1 MSDQNSMTD
10 ERSTALVH
18 VNAARPLK
26 RHQWMSKN
34 EDLIAAFAIVFIPM
48 SAIACILCAL
58 IFWGERAIIYR
69 HEDSGTSDLSTTIL
83 FNNSYY
89 TKTDAGDF
97 LLVESWAST
106 LANSIISSFMLLY
119 SFVVAKEMTRIQEDS
134 ADVNTFTLLYEILN
148 GSWNEALHW
157 VQWMILKKRKID
169 RSSARAVNIA
179 ALVLVI
185 AELLKWECYT

>member
-1 MSDQNSMTD
+1 MTD

-26 RHQWMSKN
+26 RHRWMSKN
-34 EDLIAAFAIVFIPM
+34 GDLVAAFAIVFIPM

-58 IFWGERAIIYR
+58 VFWGERAIIYR
-69 HEDSGTSDLSTTIL
+69 HEGSGSLELPTITPPS
-83 FNNSYY
+83 NSYY
-89 TKTDAGDF
+89 TTTDAGDF
-97 LLVESWAST
+97 LLVGSWAST
-106 LANSIISSFMLLY
+106 LASSIVPSFMLLY

-148 GSWNEALHW
+148 GSWNGALHW
-157 VQWMILKKRKID
+157 VQWMILRRRKID

-185 AELLKWECYT
+185 AGLLK